1 MSNIAEIE
9 TNDELISR
17 AKRTKAMRR
26 FRDSLTKGNLFL
38 YILRL
43 LQQKDRYGY
52 ELREAVFEEYHFKMA
67 GVTPYTV
74 LYKMT
79 KEKLIRLEEE
89 KESPLK
95 KPARKYY
102 KITPLGETLLNI
114 AKDFM
119 NETYEKLFDESSE
132 DLEEFSQ

>member
-1 MSNIAEIE
+1 MSKGTE
-9 TNDELISR
+9 TETHDELISR

-52 ELREAVFEEYHFKMA
+52 ELREAVFEEYNFKMA

-79 KEKLIRLEEE
+79 KEKLIKLEEE

-95 KPARKYY
+95 KPTRKYY
-102 KITPLGETLLNI
+102 KITPLGETLLEI
-114 AKDFM
+114 AKNFM
-119 NETYEKLFDESSE
+119 NETFEKLFNESSE
-132 DLEEFSQ
+132 DIEV